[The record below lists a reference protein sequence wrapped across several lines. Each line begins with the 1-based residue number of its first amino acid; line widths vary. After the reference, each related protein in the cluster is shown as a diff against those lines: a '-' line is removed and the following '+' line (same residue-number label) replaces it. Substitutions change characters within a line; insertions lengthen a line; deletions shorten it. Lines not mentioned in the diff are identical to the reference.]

1 MSEIVRIA
9 AKGDGITA
17 DGRHVPGGVPGDIV
31 AQDGT
36 LVHGPHHV
44 APPCRHFE
52 RCGSCQLQHADEEAL
67 ADFVSSRVL
76 LAAEG
81 QGLEPQNIAPAHLS
95 PPHSRRRATL
105 HAANVGG
112 RAVVGFRE
120 AKSHRLVDLA
130 ECHVLQGDLFALV
143 APLRKLL
150 ARWGGRY
157 AIDIDLT
164 RVDQGIACDIRK
176 LQFEGLEQTQALID
190 FAQDNA
196 LARLTVDQE
205 FGPETQWEPE
215 PVTVTL
221 GGIPVGF
228 PVGGFL
234 QATADGEAA
243 LTGAVRDWV
252 GEGGRVA
259 DLFSGLGTFAFAL
272 ENAAVD
278 AYEASRDA
286 SAVCSLAARRHRRAV
301 AAHHR
306 DLFRNPLR
314 AEELKDYKALILDP
328 PRAGAREQVAQI
340 AQSSVST
347 VAYISCNPQSWAK
360 DAAILCENGY
370 HLKELRP
377 VGQFRWSTHVELA
390 SLFQRED

>member
-1 MSEIVRIA
+1 M
-9 AKGDGITA
+9 
-17 DGRHVPGGVPGDIV
+17 
-31 AQDGT
+31 
-36 LVHGPHHV
+36 
-44 APPCRHFE
+44 
-52 RCGSCQLQHADEEAL
+52 
-67 ADFVSSRVL
+67 
-76 LAAEG
+76 
-81 QGLEPQNIAPAHLS
+81 
-95 PPHSRRRATL
+95 
-105 HAANVGG
+105 
-112 RAVVGFRE
+112 
-120 AKSHRLVDLA
+120 
-130 ECHVLQGDLFALV
+130 
-143 APLRKLL
+143 
-150 ARWGGRY
+150 
-157 AIDIDLT
+157 
-164 RVDQGIACDIRK
+164 
-176 LQFEGLEQTQALID
+176 
-190 FAQDNA
+190 
-196 LARLTVDQE
+196 
-205 FGPETQWEPE
+205 
-215 PVTVTL
+215 
-221 GGIPVGF
+221 
-228 PVGGFL
+228 
-234 QATADGEAA
+234 
-243 LTGAVRDWV
+243 RDWV